1 MRGYGRLLSPGGS
14 ELQAGADRSTC
25 PCPGSMDGVGVGVHL
40 CRVGGCLLAQG
51 RLQLTFPTPEYMMEL
66 YGLVQ
71 AQDQAQVCPD
81 LDLRDWTSLGHTWSV
96 PTRLP
101 ATSPS

>member
-1 MRGYGRLLSPGGS
+1 M
-14 ELQAGADRSTC
+14 
-25 PCPGSMDGVGVGVHL
+25 HL
-40 CRVGGCLLAQG
+40 CRVGGCLLSQG

-81 LDLRDWTSLGHTWSV
+81 LDLSDWTSLGHTWSV
-96 PTRLP
+96 PSRLP
-101 ATSPS
+101 ATSHLDPAQPVSEGQQASEWNHFSC

>member
-1 MRGYGRLLSPGGS
+1 
-14 ELQAGADRSTC
+14 
-25 PCPGSMDGVGVGVHL
+25 MDGVGVGCISVRL
-40 CRVGGCLLAQG
+40 GVPVGPG

-71 AQDQAQVCPD
+71 AQDQTQVCPD
-81 LDLRDWTSLGHTWSV
+81 LDLSDWTSLGHTWSV
-96 PTRLP
+96 PSRLP